1 MELMDFKG
9 VSSRNIAAPSQA
21 EQMVAAD
28 IVGADLLS
36 EIALLEFQW
45 EVLGSAVQMRCVC
58 AAVRMGSAVV
68 PVGAVCVCLGVGL
81 GFGVLWL
88 LTGAPLLSGQLGAD
102 KQTGAVSAG
111 TGFLV
116 AGVGVES
123 DERWGAAG
131 ALPDPV
137 LKWD

>member
-58 AAVRMGSAVV
+58 V
-68 PVGAVCVCLGVGL
+68 
-81 GFGVLWL
+81 
-88 LTGAPLLSGQLGAD
+88 QL
-102 KQTGAVSAG
+102 
-111 TGFLV
+111 
-116 AGVGVES
+116 
-123 DERWGAAG
+123 
-131 ALPDPV
+131 
-137 LKWD
+137 